1 MNKEIKAVFFDI
13 DATMYFHNIHDILPS
28 TRKALY
34 ALHDSGIR
42 VGVAT
47 SRCRYELNNTP
58 SFFRNFPFAGIVSD
72 GGALAMEGNKIISAQ
87 YIDKKIIERVIAYA
101 KKHKKTLRYSTT
113 DGDFFFE
120 KPLQKDKDI
129 FFQLYLNTPMVKPY
143 TNDEI
148 LNMLLYTPNGQDME
162 ELKEILDGISW
173 VDHGP
178 VLEINAGQIDK
189 SDGIAALAAHWGL
202 RMEEIMSFGDGAND
216 VQLVKNCGIGV
227 AMGNGCNEVKE
238 AADFVTK
245 RIEDDGIEFALK
257 HFGLI

>member
-1 MNKEIKAVFFDI
+1 MNKEIKAVFFDV
-13 DATMYFHNIHDILPS
+13 DATMYYHKIHDILPS
-28 TRKALY
+28 TKAALN
-34 ALHDSGIR
+34 ALHERGIK

-58 SFFRNFPFAGIVSD
+58 SFFRSFPFAGIVSD
-72 GGALAMEGNKIISAQ
+72 GGALAMEKDQIIAAQ
-87 YIDKKIIERVIAYA
+87 YIDSEIVERVIAYA
-101 KKHKKTLRYSTT
+101 KKHQRTLRYSTIT
-113 DGDFFFE
+113 GDFFFE

-129 FFQLYLNTPMVKPY
+129 FFQLYLNTPIVKPY
-143 TNDEI
+143 ANDDV
-148 LNMLLYTPNGQDME
+148 LNILLYAPDYKDTA
-162 ELKEILDGISW
+162 ELMEILDGISW

-189 SDGIAALAAHWGL
+189 SDGIAALASHWGL
-202 RMEEIMSFGDGAND
+202 RMDEIMSFGDGAND

-227 AMGNGCNEVKE
+227 AMGNGCDEVKN

-245 RIEDDGIEFALK
+245 RIEEDGIAFALK

>member
-1 MNKEIKAVFFDI
+1 MNKEIKAVFFDV
-13 DATMYFHNIHDILPS
+13 DATMYYHKIHDILPS
-28 TRKALY
+28 TKAALN
-34 ALHDSGIR
+34 ALHERGIK

-58 SFFRNFPFAGIVSD
+58 SFFRSFPFAGIVSD
-72 GGALAMEGNKIISAQ
+72 GGALAMEKDQIIAAQ
-87 YIDKKIIERVIAYA
+87 YIDSEIVERVIAYA
-101 KKHKKTLRYSTT
+101 KKHQRTLRYSTIT
-113 DGDFFFE
+113 GDFFFE

-129 FFQLYLNTPMVKPY
+129 FFQLYLNTPIVKPY
-143 TNDEI
+143 ANDDV
-148 LNMLLYTPNGQDME
+148 LNILLYAPDYQDTA
-162 ELKEILDGISW
+162 ELMEILDGISW

-189 SDGIAALAAHWGL
+189 SDGIAALASHWGL
-202 RMEEIMSFGDGAND
+202 RMDEIMSFGDGAND

-227 AMGNGCNEVKE
+227 AMGNGCDEVKN

-245 RIEDDGIEFALK
+245 RIEEDGIAFALK

>member
-1 MNKEIKAVFFDI
+1 MNKEIKAVFFDV
-13 DATMYFHNIHDILPS
+13 DATMYYHKIHDILPS
-28 TRKALY
+28 TKAALN
-34 ALHDSGIR
+34 ALHERGIK

-58 SFFRNFPFAGIVSD
+58 SFFRSFPFAGIVSD
-72 GGALAMEGNKIISAQ
+72 GGALAMEKDQIIAAQ
-87 YIDKKIIERVIAYA
+87 YIDSEIVERVIAYA
-101 KKHKKTLRYSTT
+101 KKHQRTLRYSTIT
-113 DGDFFFE
+113 GDFFFE

-129 FFQLYLNTPMVKPY
+129 FFQLYLNTPIVKPY
-143 TNDEI
+143 ANDDV
-148 LNMLLYTPNGQDME
+148 LNILLYAPDYQNTA
-162 ELKEILDGISW
+162 ELMEILDGISW

-189 SDGIAALAAHWGL
+189 SDGIAALASHWGL
-202 RMEEIMSFGDGAND
+202 RMDEIMSFGDGAND

-227 AMGNGCNEVKE
+227 AMGNGCDEVKN

-245 RIEDDGIEFALK
+245 RIEEDGIAFALK

>member
-1 MNKEIKAVFFDI
+1 MNKEIKAVFFDV
-13 DATMYFHNIHDILPS
+13 DATMYYHKIHDILPS
-28 TRKALY
+28 TKAALN
-34 ALHDSGIR
+34 ALHERGIK

-58 SFFRNFPFAGIVSD
+58 SFFRSFPFAGIVSD
-72 GGALAMEGNKIISAQ
+72 GGALAMEKDQIIAAQ
-87 YIDKKIIERVIAYA
+87 YIDSEIVERVIAYA
-101 KKHKKTLRYSTT
+101 KKHQRTLRYSTIT
-113 DGDFFFE
+113 GDFFFE

-129 FFQLYLNTPMVKPY
+129 FFQLYLNTPIVKPY
-143 TNDEI
+143 ANDDV
-148 LNMLLYTPNGQDME
+148 LNILLYAPDYQDTA
-162 ELKEILDGISW
+162 ELMEILDGISW

-189 SDGIAALAAHWGL
+189 SDGIAALASHWNL
-202 RMEEIMSFGDGAND
+202 SMDEIMSFGDGAND

-227 AMGNGCNEVKE
+227 AMGNGCDEVKN

-245 RIEDDGIEFALK
+245 RIEEDGIAFALK

>member
-1 MNKEIKAVFFDI
+1 MNKEIKAVFFDV
-13 DATMYFHNIHDILPS
+13 DATMYYHKIHDILPS
-28 TRKALY
+28 TKAALN
-34 ALHDSGIR
+34 ALHERGIK

-58 SFFRNFPFAGIVSD
+58 SFFRSFPFAGIVSD
-72 GGALAMEGNKIISAQ
+72 GGALAMEKDQIIAAQ
-87 YIDKKIIERVIAYA
+87 YIDSEIVERVIAYA
-101 KKHKKTLRYSTT
+101 KKHQRTLRYSTIT
-113 DGDFFFE
+113 GDFFFE

-129 FFQLYLNTPMVKPY
+129 FFQLYLNTPIVKPY
-143 TNDEI
+143 ANDDV
-148 LNMLLYTPNGQDME
+148 LNILLYSPNYQDTA
-162 ELKEILDGISW
+162 ELTEILDGISW

-189 SDGIAALAAHWGL
+189 SDGIAALASHWGL
-202 RMEEIMSFGDGAND
+202 RMDEIMSFGDGAND

-227 AMGNGCNEVKE
+227 AMGNGCDEVKN

-245 RIEDDGIEFALK
+245 RIEEDGIAFALK

>member
-1 MNKEIKAVFFDI
+1 MTNEIKAVFFDV
-13 DATMYFHNIHDILPS
+13 DATMYYHNIHDILPS
-28 TRKALY
+28 TRVALKAL
-34 ALHDSGIR
+34 HERGIK

-72 GGALAMEGNKIISAQ
+72 GGALAMEGDKVISAH
-87 YIDKKIIERVIAYA
+87 YIDKKIVEHVIAFA
-101 KKHKKTLRYSTT
+101 KKHQRTLRYSTI
-113 DGDFFFE
+113 DGDYFFE
-120 KPLQKDKDI
+120 KPRQMDKDI
-129 FFQLYLNTPMVKPY
+129 FFQLYLNTPVIKPY
-143 TNDEI
+143 ANDDILNLLLYAPNAQDTAELMEI
-148 LNMLLYTPNGQDME
+148 LN
-162 ELKEILDGISW
+162 GISW
-173 VDHGP
+173 VNHGP

-202 RMEEIMSFGDGAND
+202 RMDEIMSFGDGAND

-227 AMGNGCNEVKE
+227 AMGNGCDEVKE

-245 RIEDDGIEFALK
+245 RIEDDGVEFALR

>member
-1 MNKEIKAVFFDI
+1 MNKEIKAVFFDV
-13 DATMYFHNIHDILPS
+13 DATMYYHKIHDILPS
-28 TRKALY
+28 TKAALN
-34 ALHDSGIR
+34 ALHERGIK

-58 SFFRNFPFAGIVSD
+58 SFFRSFPFAGIVSD
-72 GGALAMEGNKIISAQ
+72 GGALAMEKDQIIAAQ
-87 YIDKKIIERVIAYA
+87 YIDSEIVERVIAYA
-101 KKHKKTLRYSTT
+101 KKHQRTLRYSTIT
-113 DGDFFFE
+113 GDFFFE

-129 FFQLYLNTPMVKPY
+129 FFQLYLNTPIVKPY
-143 TNDEI
+143 ANDDV
-148 LNMLLYTPNGQDME
+148 LNILLYAPDYQNTA
-162 ELKEILDGISW
+162 ELMEILDGISW

-189 SDGIAALAAHWGL
+189 SDGIAALASHWGL
-202 RMEEIMSFGDGAND
+202 RMDEIMSFGDGAND

-227 AMGNGCNEVKE
+227 AMGNGCDEVKN

-245 RIEDDGIEFALK
+245 RIEENGIAFALK